1 MVRLLA
7 DPVRWRLMR
16 ELASSD
22 WRVRELMAALGQPQN
37 LVSYHLRQL
46 RAGGLV
52 TARRSSFDR
61 RDAYY
66 SLDLD
71 GCARALTGA
80 ASALHPGLAA
90 FPPVGPERAAVP
102 GAGRRSVLFLCTG
115 NSGRS
120 PMAEA
125 LLRHRAGS
133 RIEAASAG
141 IRPRPL
147 HPDAVA
153 VMRDRYRID
162 IAGHRPAHVE
172 AAARER
178 FDYVISLC
186 DKAREACPEF
196 AHRPGLIHWSMPDP
210 AAGEGGLAGY
220 PAFERTAAELDARK
234 ASLTGEYGRAAATGG
249 GLGQI
254 LSADAVKGVPLGEIA
269 HHIDLIDAVDAVQAR
284 AAVAKLVDPTAAD
297 VVVVGDAKLF
307 LPALKARFGAVQIVP
322 ADKLDFDA
330 PDLGAKPQ

>member
-7 DPVRWRLMR
+7 DPVRWLLVR
-16 ELASSD
+16 ELASGD
-22 WRVRELMAALGQPQN
+22 RRVRELTTAAGQPQN

-61 RDAYY
+61 RDTYY

-71 GCARALTGA
+71 GCARELAGA
-80 ASALHPGLAA
+80 ASLLHPGLHPGLA
-90 FPPVGPERAAVP
+90 FPPAVGAAEAGAP
-102 GAGRRSVLFLCTG
+102 GTARRVLFVCTG

-125 LLRHRAGS
+125 LLRHRAGT
-133 RIEAASAG
+133 RVRAASAG
-141 IRPRPL
+141 TRPRAL

-153 VMRDRYRID
+153 VMRDRYGVD
-162 IAGHRPAHVE
+162 IAGHRPVHVE
-172 AAARER
+172 TAGRER

-196 AHRPGLIHWSMPDP
+196 PGRPGRVHWSLPDP

-220 PAFERTAAELDARK
+220 PAFERTAAELDKRI
-234 ASLTGEYGRAAATGG
+234 RW
-249 GLGQI
+249 
-254 LSADAVKGVPLGEIA
+254 
-269 HHIDLIDAVDAVQAR
+269 LI
-284 AAVAKLVDPTAAD
+284 
-297 VVVVGDAKLF
+297 
-307 LPALKARFGAVQIVP
+307 PALDRPETGA
-322 ADKLDFDA
+322 A
-330 PDLGAKPQ
+330 